1 LSCSIVFV
9 AGLDMIAKGLSV
21 CGSGPKWSRQQKVCP
36 FVEIHR
42 FRRWFQ
48 CLQEM
53 PTGKVCPFV
62 CVHKRSVSLSCSIV
76 FVAGFSTSRIGLSVC
91 GSGPKW
97 SRQQKVCPFVEIH
110 RFRRWFQCLQERS
123 ARLWVL
129 YVSTRGLSLCRVPSR
144 LSPET
149 APEAAANSHA
159 HPQKVC
165 PFVGRPVCVI
175 ASDLVRKR
183 SVLLSRSCPFVAI
196 HRFDRWFQYVQ
207 KRSVRLW
214 VRPQVVSSTK
224 GLSLCGNPSFS
235 SLVSV
240 PTGKVCPFV

>member
-1 LSCSIVFV
+1 VCVHKRSVSLSCSIVFV
-9 AGLDMIAKGLSV
+9 AGLDMIAKGLSF

-62 CVHKRSVSLSCSIV
+62 CVHKRSVSLSRSIV
-76 FVAGFSTSRIGLSVC
+76 LIAGFSTSRRGLSVC

-123 ARLWVL
+123 ARLCDRFRHL
-129 YVSTRGLSLCRVPSR
+129 DS
-144 LSPET
+144 
-149 APEAAANSHA
+149 
-159 HPQKVC
+159 QKSIC
-165 PFVGRPVCVI
+165 
-175 ASDLVRKR
+175 KR
-183 SVLLSRSCPFVAI
+183 SVLLSI
-196 HRFDRWFQYVQ
+196 
-207 KRSVRLW
+207 SVVL
-214 VRPQVVSSTK
+214 VVGFGDYMK
-224 GLSLCGNPSFS
+224 GLSFCRAFCRARSFL
-235 SLVSV
+235 SLV
-240 PTGKVCPFV
+240 